1 MAVVSFAQVRQAI
14 KTKVETV
21 AGFKLVPLPPSYF
34 RRIQNTIAHKGFTV
48 DMPTSSDEGERMR
61 RGITYLS
68 STARV
73 IFAYRLRPKDIITDY
88 DLCMDSEEDIINV
101 VLGIYA
107 DIRDGIQIR
116 YNRSTRDFPDSMEYM
131 VTTIEFT
138 ILHTITN

>member
-1 MAVVSFAQVRQAI
+1 MASSFAQVRQAI

-61 RGITYLS
+61 RGLTYVT

-73 IFAYRLRPKDIITDY
+73 IFAFRLRPKDIITDY
-88 DLCMDSEEDIINV
+88 DLCMDAEEDIINA
-101 VLGIYA
+101 VLGTVQ
-107 DIRDGIQIR
+107 DMQIR
-116 YNRSTRDFPDSMEYM
+116 YNRSTRDVSDSMEYM
-131 VTTIEFT
+131 ITTLEFT

>member
-1 MAVVSFAQVRQAI
+1 MASSFAQVRQAI

-61 RGITYLS
+61 RGLTYVT

-73 IFAYRLRPKDIITDY
+73 IFAFRLRPKDIITDY
-88 DLCMDSEEDIINV
+88 DLCMDAEEDIINA
-101 VLGIYA
+101 VLGTVQ
-107 DIRDGIQIR
+107 DMQIR
-116 YNRSTRDFPDSMEYM
+116 YNRSTRDVPDSMEYM
-131 VTTIEFT
+131 ITTLEFT

>member
-1 MAVVSFAQVRQAI
+1 MASSFAQVRQAI

-61 RGITYLS
+61 RGLTYVT

-88 DLCMDSEEDIINV
+88 DLCMDAEEDIINA
-101 VLGIYA
+101 VLSTVQ
-107 DIRDGIQIR
+107 DIQIR
-116 YNRSTRDFPDSMEYM
+116 YNRSTRDVPDSMEYM
-131 VTTIEFT
+131 ITTLEFT

>member
-1 MAVVSFAQVRQAI
+1 MASSFAQVRQAI

-48 DMPTSSDEGERMR
+48 DMPTSNDEGERMR
-61 RGITYLS
+61 RGLTYVTS
-68 STARV
+68 NARV

-88 DLCMDSEEDIINV
+88 DLCMDAEEDIINA
-101 VLGIYA
+101 VLGTVQ
-107 DIRDGIQIR
+107 DMQIR
-116 YNRSTRDFPDSMEYM
+116 YNRSTRDVPDSMEYM
-131 VTTIEFT
+131 ITTLEFT

>member
-1 MAVVSFAQVRQAI
+1 MASSFAQVRQAI

-61 RGITYLS
+61 RGLTYVT

-88 DLCMDSEEDIINV
+88 DLCMDAEEDIINT
-101 VLGIYA
+101 VLGTVQ
-107 DIRDGIQIR
+107 DMQIR
-116 YNRSTRDFPDSMEYM
+116 YNRSTRDVPDSMEYM
-131 VTTIEFT
+131 ITTLEFT

>member
-1 MAVVSFAQVRQAI
+1 MASSFAQVRQAI

-48 DMPTSSDEGERMR
+48 DMPTSNDEGERMR
-61 RGITYLS
+61 RGLTYVTS
-68 STARV
+68 NARV

-88 DLCMDSEEDIINV
+88 DLCMDAEEDIINA
-101 VLGIYA
+101 VLGTVQ
-107 DIRDGIQIR
+107 DMQIR
-116 YNRSTRDFPDSMEYM
+116 YNRSNREVSNSMEYM
-131 VTTIEFT
+131 ITTIDFT

>member
-1 MAVVSFAQVRQAI
+1 MASSFAQVRQAI

-61 RGITYLS
+61 RGLTYVT

-73 IFAYRLRPKDIITDY
+73 IFAFRLRPKDIITDY
-88 DLCMDSEEDIINV
+88 DLCMDAEEDIINA
-101 VLGIYA
+101 VLGTVQ
-107 DIRDGIQIR
+107 DLQIR
-116 YNRSTRDFPDSMEYM
+116 YNRSTRDVPDSMEYM
-131 VTTIEFT
+131 ITTLEFT

>member
-1 MAVVSFAQVRQAI
+1 MASSFAQVRQAI

-61 RGITYLS
+61 RGLTYVT

-88 DLCMDSEEDIINV
+88 DLCMDAEEDIINA
-101 VLGIYA
+101 VLGTVQ
-107 DIRDGIQIR
+107 DMQIR
-116 YNRSTRDFPDSMEYM
+116 YNRSTRDVPDSMEYM
-131 VTTIEFT
+131 ITTLEFT

>member
-1 MAVVSFAQVRQAI
+1 MASSFAQVRQAI

-34 RRIQNTIAHKGFTV
+34 RRIQNTIAHKGVTV

-61 RGITYLS
+61 RGLTYVT

-88 DLCMDSEEDIINV
+88 DLCMDAEEDIINA
-101 VLGIYA
+101 VLGTVQ
-107 DIRDGIQIR
+107 DMQIR
-116 YNRSTRDFPDSMEYM
+116 YNRSTRDVPDSMEYM
-131 VTTIEFT
+131 ITTLEFT

>member
-1 MAVVSFAQVRQAI
+1 MASSFAQVRQAI

-21 AGFKLVPLPPSYF
+21 TGFKLVPLPPSYF

-61 RGITYLS
+61 RGLTYVT

-88 DLCMDSEEDIINV
+88 DLCMDAEEDIINA
-101 VLGIYA
+101 VLGTVQ
-107 DIRDGIQIR
+107 DMQIR
-116 YNRSTRDFPDSMEYM
+116 YNRSTRDVPDSMEYM
-131 VTTIEFT
+131 ITTLEFT

>member
-1 MAVVSFAQVRQAI
+1 MTTSFAQVRQAI

-61 RGITYLS
+61 RGLTYVT

-88 DLCMDSEEDIINV
+88 DLCMDSEEDIINA
-101 VLGIYA
+101 VLGPVEN
-107 DIRDGIQIR
+107 IQIR
-116 YNRSTRDFPDSMEYM
+116 YNRSTRDVPDSMEYM
-131 VTTIEFT
+131 ITTLEFT